1 MSLQKVTW
9 VESIATRALISRGPR
24 PHTLALSRMH
34 LEEQKGFVYVIY
46 DQWLVSTLGL
56 TEVSNQASVVQ
67 QCIASDGLL
76 QSRSQLRGEAKNFV
90 TMENKGGR
98 VYREAGLR
106 RTWRIRDNWVSPTGG
121 GWGQMSSDRHRWVR
135 RWQQGLPS
143 SKRGSWCPQVILVAD
158 SPGRS
163 LTFSTVTARSLPR
176 PSCWSPNLEKWKLQ
190 ACLTMPGGNTGRRLT
205 REASIRAGVR
215 VQPQW
220 CLTLWSDT
228 KPLF

>member
-34 LEEQKGFVYVIY
+34 LQEQKGFVYVIY
-46 DQWLVSTLGL
+46 DQWLVSPLGL
-56 TEVSNQASVVQ
+56 TEVSNQASVMR
-67 QCIASDGLL
+67 QCTASDGLL
-76 QSRSQLRGEAKNFV
+76 QSRSQIIGEARNFDGKQRRPCLLRSWFLEV
-90 TMENKGGR
+90 VEDVETTGR
-98 VYREAGLR
+98 LLQVGAGAKR
-106 RTWRIRDNWVSPTGG
+106 R
-121 GWGQMSSDRHRWVR
+121 QDRHHWVR
-135 RWQQGLPS
+135 RWLQGLPS
-143 SKRGSWCPQVILVAD
+143 SKRGSWCPHVILVAD

-163 LTFSTVTARSLPR
+163 LTFSTVAARGLPR

-190 ACLTMPGGNTGRRLT
+190 TFLTMPGGNTGRRLT
-205 REASIRAGVR
+205 RAASIRAGVR

-228 KPLF
+228 KSLF

>member
-34 LEEQKGFVYVIY
+34 LQEQKGFVYVIY
-46 DQWLVSTLGL
+46 DQWLVSPLGL
-56 TEVSNQASVVQ
+56 PEVSNQASVMR
-67 QCIASDGLL
+67 QCTASDSLL
-76 QSRSQLRGEAKNFV
+76 QSEELWRKTKEAVFTERLV
-90 TMENKGGR
+90 SGGR
-98 VYREAGLR
+98 G
-106 RTWRIRDNWVSPTGG
+106 DNWASPTGG
-121 GWGQMSSDRHRWVR
+121 GWGQTSSDRHRWVR
-135 RWQQGLPS
+135 RWRQGLPS
-143 SKRGSWCPQVILVAD
+143 SKRGSWCLHVILVAD

-163 LTFSTVTARSLPR
+163 LTFSTVTSQGLPR

-190 ACLTMPGGNTGRRLT
+190 TFLTMPGGNAGRRLT
-205 REASIRAGVR
+205 RAASIRAGVR